1 MRVTFQKRP
10 KNKSNSKGYYMFD
23 INIYVEL
30 YEYEQNILQCIY
42 VVCMYASNAM

>member
-1 MRVTFQKRP
+1 
-10 KNKSNSKGYYMFD
+10 MFD

-42 VVCMYASNAM
+42 VVWLYASYAM